1 MNNSSKKIVIIIY
14 VVEIKNASFVLYQ
27 FILQTTRGVF
37 ETPNNCNNTKE
48 FLIYY
53 QIFQERFLN
62 IFFIMV
68 YSFLFYSILFYSIL
82 FYSILFRF
90 YILFYGQNLY
100 QLFFNGV
107 RQSSE
112 PH

>member
-48 FLIYY
+48 FLSYY

-68 YSFLFYSILFYSIL
+68 YSFLFYSILFYFDSI
-82 FYSILFRF
+82 FYSMGKI
-90 YILFYGQNLY
+90 YINFSLM
-100 QLFFNGV
+100 V
-107 RQSSE
+107 
-112 PH
+112 